1 MGRPQPLISSAN
13 ADTAMSFP
21 SNIADEYHMI
31 FTFVRYTRARGSLT
45 ATYDRVGGSIFL
57 PLPQELNE
65 AYSIQQGARDLGLLG
80 NVVGGVQLGARFM
93 SDGVEAVKTVAA
105 LMKTEAS
112 SMDILRKSGMTVAE
126 LGKYL
131 MLLTPNLF
139 QDTAI
144 LDAASQFYG
153 MIKNPHTA
161 LIFDGVNLR
170 SHAFN
175 WTFSPRNERESRTLF
190 SIINRFKRHAH
201 PTFRPNLGTMAL
213 DYPDYVYVNF
223 NKSEF
228 LYPIKRSAITN
239 ITVNNSAGGA
249 GPAFYKSGAPV
260 SIQFGVQMTE
270 AEILTREDF
279 GDTVTDDGT
288 FASATT
294 PEVNINAARQAASET
309 PAPPGRRQ
317 DDR

>member
-1 MGRPQPLISSAN
+1 MGRPQPLISSAKS
-13 ADTAMSFP
+13 DTAMSFP
-21 SNIADEYHMI
+21 GNIADEYHMI
-31 FTFVRYTRARGSLT
+31 FTFVRYTRTRGSRN

-65 AYSIQQGARDLGLLG
+65 TYSIQQGARDLGLLG
-80 NVVGGVQLGARFM
+80 NITGGIQLGARALSEGFETFRSAFKETQSGKSQVEVLQSIGM
-93 SDGVEAVKTVAA
+93 S
-105 LMKTEAS
+105 S
-112 SMDILRKSGMTVAE
+112 AE
-126 LGKYL
+126 FGKYL
-131 MLLTPNLF
+131 MLMTPQLF
-139 QDTAI
+139 QDTAL
-144 LDAASQFYG
+144 LDATSQFFG

-190 SIINRFKRHAH
+190 SIINRFKRHSH
-201 PTFRPNLGTMAL
+201 PTFTPELGTMAL

-239 ITVNNSAGGA
+239 ITVNNSAGGG

-260 SIQFGVQMTE
+260 SIQLGVQLTE
-270 AEILTREDF
+270 TEILTREDF

-288 FASATT
+288 YASATT
-294 PEVNINAARQAASET
+294 PGVNINADQAAQTDFPT
-309 PAPPGRRQ
+309 PSGRRE

>member
-1 MGRPQPLISSAN
+1 
-13 ADTAMSFP
+13 MSFP

-31 FTFVRYTRARGSLT
+31 ITFVRYTRPRGSMT

-80 NVVGGVQLGARFM
+80 NVTGGIQLGARALSEGYEAIKTAFTETQ
-93 SDGVEAVKTVAA
+93 SGKSQVEV
-105 LMKTEAS
+105 L
-112 SMDILRKSGMTVAE
+112 KSIGMTGAE

-131 MLLTPNLF
+131 MLMTPQLF
-139 QDTAI
+139 QDTSL
-144 LDAASQFYG
+144 LDATSQFFG

-170 SHAFN
+170 THAFN

-201 PTFRPNLGTMAL
+201 PTFTPSLGTMAL
-213 DYPDYVYVNF
+213 DYPDYVYITY
-223 NKSEF
+223 NKSDF

-239 ITVNNSAGGA
+239 ITVNNSAGGG

-260 SIQFGVQMTE
+260 SIQFGVQLTE

-279 GDTVTDDGT
+279 GDTVSVDGT

-294 PEVNINAARQAASET
+294 SGVQVNAATT
-309 PAPPGRRQ
+309 PTPRERGGEL
-317 DDR
+317 D